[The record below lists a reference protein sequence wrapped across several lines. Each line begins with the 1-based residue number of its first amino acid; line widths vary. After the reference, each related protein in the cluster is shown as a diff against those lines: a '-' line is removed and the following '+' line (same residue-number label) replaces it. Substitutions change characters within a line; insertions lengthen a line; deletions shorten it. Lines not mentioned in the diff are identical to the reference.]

1 MLGVFSLA
9 TSLLRAEFFN
19 RGCTFF
25 GKGWDKE
32 REGKKSLLKG
42 MLLSPNENH
51 LKF

>member
-25 GKGWDKE
+25 GKGW
-32 REGKKSLLKG
+32 EGGEKSLLKG